1 MIYRDEIEAKS
12 NELGVHVANVER
24 DYVFGW
30 LLRALYESPFLAPRL
45 ICKGGNCMRKAYYPN
60 TRFSTDLD
68 FGVTSAIDADAF
80 GAEINRCCGL
90 AQQACGVVFETDK
103 NTFAA
108 DRMIDSQRQAY
119 KGRVYFRDF
128 YGNSGE
134 ITIAVRLDI
143 TEFDRVFLSAVR
155 RPLIHPYSDAADC
168 RAEIQCMAMEEL
180 LANKLKCLLQRRH
193 SYDLYDFVYATFFE
207 QSVPVDR
214 GLVLS
219 TFLRKTIFE
228 RSPGSAKQILLG
240 LPMAF
245 FKGAW
250 EKYLVAPL
258 ASRFD
263 FERIPDA
270 FATALN
276 SIFGD
281 VLPAGWGAD
290 PFYPAEYRNQILEA
304 GSQKKLMRIGY
315 DGRERLIEPYSLAYK
330 KPQNGYAREYFYAY
344 DCTGGQRSG
353 PGIKTF
359 LHERIQSLS
368 ITEDAFE
375 PRYEIELSKSG
386 EAPKRSYFGSP
397 FGGVRARSPRSRA
410 VSRSSRNPFAP
421 SYTVQCP
428 YCLKTFKRSKASTL
442 LSAHKDSNGYP
453 CHGRRGYLV

>member
-1 MIYRDEIEAKS
+1 MIYRDEIEAKG

-24 DYVFGW
+24 DYIFGW
-30 LLRALYESPFLAPRL
+30 LLKSLYENSFLAPLL
-45 ICKGGNCMRKAYYPN
+45 IFKGGNCMRKAYFPE

-68 FGVTSAIDADAF
+68 FSVTSAIDAETF
-80 GAEINRCCGL
+80 QREINRCCE
-90 AQQACGVVFETDK
+90 AAHSACGVVFETEK

-108 DRMIDSQRQAY
+108 AHMVDNQRQSY

-134 ITIAVRLDI
+134 ITLAVRLDI
-143 TEFDRVFLSAVR
+143 TEFDRVFLPPVQR
-155 RPLIHPYSDAADC
+155 QLIHPYSDQGDC
-168 RAEIQCMAMEEL
+168 RADLQCMAMEEL

-193 SYDLYDFVYATFFE
+193 SFDLYDFVYATFFE
-207 QSVPVDR
+207 RSVPVDR
-214 GLVLS
+214 SLVLS

-263 FERIPDA
+263 FDRVPDA
-270 FATALN
+270 FASALN
-276 SIFGD
+276 TIFGD
-281 VLPAGWGAD
+281 VFPAPWGAD

-304 GSQKKLMRIGY
+304 GGRKKLMRIAY

-330 KPQNGYAREYFYAY
+330 KAEGKPPREYFYAY
-344 DCTGGQRSG
+344 DQTGGWKSG
-353 PGIKTF
+353 PGLKSF
-359 LHERIQSLS
+359 FHEKIQALA
-368 ITEDAFE
+368 ITEDTFE

-386 EAPKRSYFGSP
+386 EVAKNQYFGRP
-397 FGGVRARSPRSRA
+397 FGGSKRAGKPRAQITKR
-410 VSRSSRNPFAP
+410 RNPFAP
-421 SYTVQCP
+421 VYTVQCP
-428 YCLKTFKRSKASTL
+428 YCLKTFRRSKASRAL
-442 LSAHKDSNGYP
+442 NAHNDPNGYR
-453 CHGRRGYLV
+453 CQGRSGYLV